1 MIPKDD
7 NELVYEVLQGSK
19 SSFEELIERYQKKI
33 YGMILQMTDN
43 REMAK
48 DLTQDVF
55 VKAYL
60 SLPKFNFKF
69 RFFSWLYRIALN
81 ETINWLNNRRRFE
94 SLDKARNIAD
104 ESTLQPDT
112 TEQDRKLKHA
122 LRDLKESYR
131 SLILLKY
138 YFGLSYE
145 EIAET
150 MDISI
155 NKVKDRLFNARL
167 ALRDLLNEKRFFD
180 HD

>member
-1 MIPKDD
+1 MIQKDD
-7 NELVYEVLQGSK
+7 NELVFEVLQGSK
-19 SSFEELIERYQKKI
+19 SSFEILIERYQKKI
-33 YGMILQMTDN
+33 YGMILQMTDD

-60 SLPKFNFKF
+60 NLPKFNFKY

-81 ETINWLNNRRRFE
+81 ETMNCLKSHRRFE
-94 SLDKARNIAD
+94 SLEKAGNIAAEETVQNGDAD
-104 ESTLQPDT
+104 EIRLI
-112 TEQDRKLKHA
+112 KLA
-122 LRDLKESYR
+122 LRDLKNSYR

-145 EIAET
+145 EISET
-150 MDISI
+150 MGISV

-167 ALRDLLNEKRFFD
+167 SLRNALDDKKFFD

>member
-1 MIPKDD
+1 MIQKDD
-7 NELVYEVLQGSK
+7 NELVFEVLQGSR
-19 SSFEELIERYQKKI
+19 SSFEILIERYQKKI
-33 YGMILQMTDN
+33 YGMILQMTDD

-81 ETINWLNNRRRFE
+81 ETLNGLKSRRRYE
-94 SLDKARNIAD
+94 SLDKAVNIAAED
-104 ESTLQPDT
+104 TDSSGTSNES
-112 TEQDRKLKHA
+112 RHIKMA
-122 LRDLKESYR
+122 LRDLKSSYR

-145 EIAET
+145 EISET
-150 MDISI
+150 LGISL

-167 ALRDLLNEKRFFD
+167 SLRTALDDKKFFD